1 LVVLLCCYMVK
12 NLFSLIP
19 LLFLDM
25 VFGLFAVLGLI
36 IGCFVAA
43 FASEFWTSWL
53 LNLFRTC
60 FKVKVFLFIAIY
72 ILGAYNLYGLT
83 WGGMLGKILFYLLYS
98 FIKSVLCCI
107 SVYRVQLGCSFLLLF
122 CIFAQNMNIHRH
134 TKWVWSR
141 LPLSIKLKFQKVKL
155 GLVCLHS

>member
-1 LVVLLCCYMVK
+1 MVK

-83 WGGMLGKILFYLLYS
+83 
-98 FIKSVLCCI
+98 
-107 SVYRVQLGCSFLLLF
+107 
-122 CIFAQNMNIHRH
+122 
-134 TKWVWSR
+134 
-141 LPLSIKLKFQKVKL
+141 
-155 GLVCLHS
+155 